1 MDKNE
6 QKRAFDIDKVEEQSR
21 VNPETIA
28 FKYERKNNMVFIR
41 GGAFTMGTDLPIF
54 TNDGEAPARRVSLS
68 SYYMDVHEVSN
79 VEFARFVAETGHK
92 TEAENFGD
100 SFAMDYFLSPKT
112 LESIEKAVKAAPW
125 WLPVPGANWR
135 QPEGK
140 DSSIVSEETEAQEED
155 EDFVESKTDRMTHPV
170 IHVSWNDAAAFC
182 KWAGKRLPT
191 EAEWE
196 YACRA
201 KKRGPTFSLGK

>member
-1 MDKNE
+1 
-6 QKRAFDIDKVEEQSR
+6 
-21 VNPETIA
+21 
-28 FKYERKNNMVFIR
+28 
-41 GGAFTMGTDLPIF
+41 
-54 TNDGEAPARRVSLS
+54 
-68 SYYMDVHEVSN
+68 
-79 VEFARFVAETGHK
+79 
-92 TEAENFGD
+92 
-100 SFAMDYFLSPKT
+100 MDYFLTPKT

-125 WLPVPGANWR
+125 WVPVPGANWR

-140 DSSIVSEETEAQEED
+140 DSSILSEKTENQEED

-201 KKRGPTFSLGK
+201 KKEDRLFPWGNKWMPNGKYYANIWTPGEEGFPTINDEDDGYKVSKKSILNRV